1 MKPYQIKYRVK
12 GFESDSFQ
20 QLVAEVD
27 QFVHNNVHKDHLI
40 DIKYNN
46 VPLAIATHTEYGVY
60 PDVKYTAM
68 VIYLD

>member
-1 MKPYQIKYRVK
+1 MITRQTKYRVK
-12 GFESDSFQ
+12 GFESDSFE

-27 QFVHNNVHKDHLI
+27 QFVSDNVHKDHLI

-46 VPLAIATHTEYGVY
+46 IPLAISTHAEFGVY
-60 PDVKYTAM
+60 PEVKYTAM